1 MIRAERT
8 FVTRCSLV
16 VKPID
21 AWTGFTPSASAI
33 RVSLEETDRKP
44 IRTSDGSYAFLDYS
58 GKTCIL
64 VIASSTYLE
73 YRKEIELPE
82 EGFAPPIL
90 TVSLMPNGVYVPP
103 SAATGLTVNVCDG
116 LGEPLSGARLSA
128 YIDDEAAVRGR
139 LAEEKTDGEGLRIR
153 ISPGNGKLMPGDSFV
168 LRDREGTAMDW
179 GYTTDLQGDSSI
191 LALERPFT
199 RQWNRGTRLLPA
211 VRTMSDKNGMAVIP
225 FRGLLPAVC
234 QVHVEIAAGDRTWNA
249 VWTAE
254 GGRVVRL
261 PPVRLQER

>member
-16 VKPID
+16 VKPVD
-21 AWTGFTPSASAI
+21 AWTGYTPGVSSI
-33 RVSLEETDRKP
+33 RVSLAETDRKP
-44 IRTSDGSYAFLDYS
+44 IRTSDGSYAFLDYP
-58 GKTCIL
+58 GKTCTL

-82 EGFAPPIL
+82 SGLELPIF

-103 SAATGLTVNVCDG
+103 MAATGLAVKVCDG
-116 LGEPLSGARLSA
+116 LGVPLQGAQLSA

-139 LAEEKTDGEGLRIR
+139 LAEEKTDGESLRIR

-168 LRDREGTAMDW
+168 LRDKEGTAMDW
-179 GYTTDLQGDSSI
+179 GYMTDLQGDASV
-191 LALERPFT
+191 LVLERPFT
-199 RQWNRGTRLLPA
+199 RIWNRGTRLLPA
-211 VRTMSDKNGMAVIP
+211 VRTLSDKNGMAVIP

-234 QVHVEIAAGDRTWNA
+234 PVHVEIVAGDRTWNA

-254 GGRVVRL
+254 GGRVVRME
-261 PPVRLQER
+261 PVRL